1 MELPWVL
8 TCFGSDLCSKEVG
21 DDAILIGSPY
31 MAVKAQEAHAGTF
44 LSAETYFAVEQGIN
58 EPFEAYGDF
67 YKPGIDRS
75 SYTVNKR

>member
-1 MELPWVL
+1 MELSRVL
-8 TCFGSDLCSKEVG
+8 ACFGSNLCSKEVG

-31 MAVKAQEAHAGTF
+31 VAVKAEETHAGTF
-44 LSAETYFAVEQGIN
+44 LAAEAYFAVEQRVN

-67 YKPGIDRS
+67 HKPGIDRS